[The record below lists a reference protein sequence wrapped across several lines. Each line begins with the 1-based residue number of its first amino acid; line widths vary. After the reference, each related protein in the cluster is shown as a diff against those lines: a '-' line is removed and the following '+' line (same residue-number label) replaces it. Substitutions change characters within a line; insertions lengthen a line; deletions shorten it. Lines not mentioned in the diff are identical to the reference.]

1 MVQLKAGFPVRS
13 EPYSTRGVPTMTASE
28 KNMRRSDHHH
38 LDPEMWEYVQY
49 SRPAIRARATLL
61 LYTLLVSLP
70 FVTLSASAAYL
81 CGLRP
86 HEITGV
92 ACYHAMLTSLFVFD
106 TLRNAAHACFAEA
119 WDEGLVTLR
128 EGIPV
133 VEETYRH
140 RRLARLSFAIGGQSL
155 DEGAR

>member
-1 MVQLKAGFPVRS
+1 
-13 EPYSTRGVPTMTASE
+13 MTASE
-28 KNMRRSDHHH
+28 KIQRRPDHRH
-38 LDPEMWEYVQY
+38 LDREMWEYVQY

-61 LYTLLVSLP
+61 VYTFLVSLP
-70 FVTLSASAAYL
+70 FVALCVCAAYL

-92 ACYHAMLTSLFVFD
+92 ACYHAMLTSIFVFD

-128 EGIPV
+128 DGIPV

-140 RRLARLSFAIGGQSL
+140 RRLARLSFAIGGQTL
-155 DEGAR
+155 DESSR